1 MDTRSRRPLVT
12 TVVRTLV
19 TSACVL
25 VLYSVAPL
33 DRRFGPG
40 TVAALFG
47 ALVALGALVWWQARA
62 IVRSPSPRI
71 RAVEALATSVVLF
84 LVLFAAAYRLM
95 DNGSPGSFS
104 EPLTRVDALYFAV
117 TVFASVGFG
126 DIVPAT
132 RAARILTMVQMLADL
147 VLLGVAVKVL
157 LEAVRQGLERRERD
171 LERREQGLERR
182 ERGR

>member
-1 MDTRSRRPLVT
+1 MDTRSRRPLVK

-19 TSACVL
+19 VSACLL
-25 VLYSVAPL
+25 VLYAFAPL

-40 TVAALFG
+40 TVAALVA
-47 ALVALGALVWWQARA
+47 ALVALGALVWWQAQA
-62 IVRSPSPRI
+62 IVRSASPRL

-95 DNGSPGSFS
+95 DNGAPGSFN

-117 TVFASVGFG
+117 TVFSSVGFG
-126 DIVPAT
+126 DIAPAS
-132 RAARILTMVQMLADL
+132 RAARILTMAQMLADL

-157 LEAVRQGLERRERD
+157 LEAVRHGLERQD
-171 LERREQGLERR
+171 GQGRP
-182 ERGR
+182 